1 VEALAE
7 LFGEE
12 IAENESLQWRL
23 PENHHNDTPFHFVQ
37 LSSEEIARNIAKRSI
52 LVKGMYELW
61 GEGTCYEELKDS
73 IQSYPDSRKLPFLT
87 SDSTFRISVE
97 TFGKAL
103 TFDEQ
108 KDRIQSFTY
117 IPFEGRVNLKNPDH
131 NFFLMEMIE
140 SEENNGLQP
149 ILQRRIFFG
158 REVGFADRKL
168 LPTFQLKSRT
178 YLGPTAMDAEMA
190 FLMANQAKAT
200 SGKLVYDPFVG
211 TGSILV
217 SAARFGAMT
226 MISISE

>member
-1 VEALAE
+1 MWFLCVFYHRLLDFRKPEVEALAE

-23 PENHHNDTPFHFVQ
+23 PEHHHNDTPFHFVQ

-103 TFDEQ
+103 TFEEQ
-108 KDRIQSFTY
+108 KDRIQSLTY
-117 IPFEGRVNLKNPDH
+117 IPFEV
-131 NFFLMEMIE
+131 
-140 SEENNGLQP
+140 
-149 ILQRRIFFG
+149 
-158 REVGFADRKL
+158 
-168 LPTFQLKSRT
+168 
-178 YLGPTAMDAEMA
+178 
-190 FLMANQAKAT
+190 
-200 SGKLVYDPFVG
+200 
-211 TGSILV
+211 
-217 SAARFGAMT
+217 
-226 MISISE
+226 